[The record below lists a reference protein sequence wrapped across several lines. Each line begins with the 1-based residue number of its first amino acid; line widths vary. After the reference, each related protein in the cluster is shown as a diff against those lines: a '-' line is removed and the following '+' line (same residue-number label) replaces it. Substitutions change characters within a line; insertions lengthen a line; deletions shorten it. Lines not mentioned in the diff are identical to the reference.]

1 MNFVLGGMGEYK
13 IRDLEQLTGI
23 KAHTIR
29 IWEQRYNLLE
39 PSRTDTSIRYYT
51 DKELAFILK
60 VALLNKNGYKI
71 SRISEMSEKEMNKS
85 IEKLS
90 NDKSSESIYFE
101 KLLLG
106 LVQMDEKL
114 FIETLEDLINKFGLL
129 LTFEKHL
136 IPFLDKIGV
145 MWVVGSI
152 NPAQEHFVTHLIRQK
167 IVVETDKLPLNK
179 SEELYFLYLPENEW
193 HELGVLFYNY
203 ALRNAGKSTIYLGQC
218 LPIDSLFLCIQK
230 YNPTH
235 LVTSI
240 VTVMDEKKI
249 NTYFKKIREEFP
261 KLKLYSGGY
270 QMLQSKGDFEKFVT
284 KISNLESFNKMIS

>member
-71 SRISEMSEKEMNKS
+71 SRISEMSEKEINKS

-90 NDKSSESIYFE
+90 NDKNSESIYFE